1 MTTFPGR
8 YHWSNI
14 EKREKTISADAAV
27 SGWVEL
33 REWADEVVPEDA
45 DEVDLAVSRQNDHL
59 HMSVE
64 WVKP

>member
-1 MTTFPGR
+1 MSAIHGR

-14 EKREKTISADAAV
+14 ETQEKTIPADAAV

-45 DEVDLAVSRQNDHL
+45 DEVALSVSRQNDRIR
-59 HMSVE
+59 MGIE